1 MIQIPF
7 SLSLRIWD
15 IYLLEGD
22 RVVTAMAIAILH
34 LHKSE
39 LLRLKDMDSIIE
51 YLQVKLHK
59 DFGYS
64 DDYVI
69 EELESMMRKLRHLK
83 LDIPPPPKVN
93 EFPTK
98 PLGHFVEADIEK
110 KIGRRRTEY
119 TDTEKQV
126 ITETILR

>member
-1 MIQIPF
+1 M
-7 SLSLRIWD
+7 RIWD

-34 LHKSE
+34 LHKNE

-83 LDIPPPPKVN
+83 LDKPPPAKVN
-93 EFPTK
+93 EFPIK